1 MLAWGS
7 HGRRI
12 FAVNMKIACIIHSGV
27 VRYSAANG
35 FSEHLDL
42 LPYLRQRGIDIEQQI
57 WDDLNV
63 DWAAYD
69 VALLKT
75 PWDYHQKIDAFK
87 SWLDRLETLGV
98 RLLND
103 YATVR
108 WNMDKRYL
116 KDVAAAG
123 FDVIPSVFLD
133 KGWEGDLRA
142 LFGELGADSIIVKP
156 CVSGGSKNTVALQL
170 ADVGSAYAGVVEMV
184 SQGDYIVQP
193 LMKEVREGE
202 WSHIFFNGAHSHTI
216 LKKPAA
222 GDFRVQQAFGGTIEP
237 LFPSKSQVAEA
248 SAYVQH
254 FAKDSLYAR
263 VDGLMVNGKF
273 VLMELEL
280 IEPFLYLSY
289 EENAV
294 ENYYRALVEKTR

>member
-1 MLAWGS
+1 
-7 HGRRI
+7 
-12 FAVNMKIACIIHSGV
+12 MKIACIIHSGV
-27 VRYSAANG
+27 VRYTAANG
-35 FSEHLDL
+35 FNEHLDL
-42 LPYLRQRGIDIEQQI
+42 LPYLRERGIDIEQQI
-57 WDDLNV
+57 WDDPNV

-75 PWDYHQKIDAFK
+75 PWDYHQKIDAFR
-87 SWLDRLETLGV
+87 SWLDRLESLGV

-133 KGWEGDLRA
+133 KGWKGDLA
-142 LFGELGADSIIVKP
+142 GLFDELRADSIIVKP
-156 CVSGGSKNTVALQL
+156 CVSGGSKNTVAVQL
-170 ADVGSAYAGVVEMV
+170 GDVAKARDEVVDMV
-184 SQGDYIVQP
+184 SKGDYIVRP

-237 LFPSKSQVAEA
+237 LVPTRNQVADA
-248 SAYVQH
+248 AAYVQH
-254 FAKDSLYAR
+254 FAKDTLYAR
-263 VDGLMVNGKF
+263 VDGLMVKGKF
-273 VLMELEL
+273 MLMELEL

-294 ENYYRALVEKTR
+294 ENYYRALVERTR

>member
-1 MLAWGS
+1 
-7 HGRRI
+7 
-12 FAVNMKIACIIHSGV
+12 MKIAYITYSGV
-27 VRYSAANG
+27 VKYSAANG

-42 LPYLRQRGIDIEQQI
+42 VPYLRQKGLDIEPAI
-57 WDDLNV
+57 WDDPGV
-63 DWAAYD
+63 DWAKYD

-75 PWDYHQKIDAFK
+75 PWDYHRKIEAFK
-87 SWLDRLETLGV
+87 AWLDRLESLGV

-108 WNMDKRYL
+108 WNLDKRYL
-116 KDVAAAG
+116 AEVAAAG
-123 FDVIPSVFLD
+123 FDVIPSLFLD
-133 KGWEGDLRA
+133 RGWRGDLAA
-142 LFGELGADSIIVKP
+142 LFEGLGADSIIVKP
-156 CVSGGSKNTVALQL
+156 CISGGSKNTVAVSL
-170 ADVGSAYAGVVEMV
+170 AEASAAREGIVDLV

-193 LMKEVREGE
+193 LMKEVQEGE
-202 WSHIFFNGAHSHTI
+202 WSHIFFNGVHSHTI

-222 GDFRVQQAFGGTIEP
+222 GDFRVQQIYGGTIEP
-237 LFPSKSQVAEA
+237 LFPGA
-248 SAYVQH
+248 SEITHAASYVER

-273 VLMELEL
+273 MLMELEL

-294 ENYYRALVEKTR
+294 ENYYRALAERL